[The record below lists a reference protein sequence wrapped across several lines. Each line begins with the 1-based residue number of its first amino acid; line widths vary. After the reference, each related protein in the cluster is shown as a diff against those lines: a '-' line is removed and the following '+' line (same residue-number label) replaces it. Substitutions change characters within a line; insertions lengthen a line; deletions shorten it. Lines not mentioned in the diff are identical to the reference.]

1 MQNSQDPTAVTSY
14 VHALRLFSRNVR
26 IFLLCSLLLGFA
38 FFGVYAVLLN
48 LYLLR
53 LGYGAGVVGLVNGMG
68 MLAYAVFSL
77 PAGALGARYGSRQM
91 LRVGFIFI
99 ALGMG
104 LLPAAQFL
112 AGTAQVAWIVVTYT
126 VTSMGLDVYF
136 VNSNPFMH
144 QSTTP
149 RERMHLYSLRVG
161 TSPIAAFVGALAGG
175 LLPGILAALLP
186 VSETGSFALA
196 LLVPAVAVV
205 VAVAALFRT
214 EPTPPPAQ
222 EEAPRPTARG
232 SASAAL
238 PLLVITMMGLVIM
251 LRIAAEGAQRSFFN
265 VYLEEILAM
274 PTAQIG
280 LLAGT
285 GQLVGGFAALVT
297 PALTRRWGLE
307 RVIFWAS
314 LGMGASTALF
324 AVVPHWAAAA
334 LGYAGLVSFTYIQR
348 PCSLRFT
355 MEVVPL
361 RWREAAA
368 GVANM
373 VAGIGWG
380 AMSFT
385 GGYAVGAFGFQNYFL
400 ASAVLTASSAVLFL
414 WYFGI
419 PRTTLGGRQRA
430 GSLG

>member
-1 MQNSQDPTAVTSY
+1 MQASQDATAVIGY

-26 IFLLCSLLLGFA
+26 IFLLCSLLLGFG

-53 LGYGAGVVGLVNGMG
+53 LCYGAGVVGLVNGMG
-68 MLAYAVFSL
+68 MVAYAVFSL

-112 AGTAQVAWIVVTYT
+112 SGTAQVAWIVVTYT

-136 VNSNPFMH
+136 VNSNPFMI

-161 TSPIAAFVGALAGG
+161 TSPIAAFVGALVGG
-175 LLPGILAALLP
+175 LLPGALAAALP
-186 VSETGSFALA
+186 ISETGAFALA
-196 LLVPAVAVV
+196 LLAPWVAVV
-205 VAVAALFRT
+205 IAVVALFHT
-214 EPTPPPAQ
+214 EPTPPAT
-222 EEAPRPTARG
+222 EDSPRPTGPG
-232 SASAAL
+232 SAAAAL

-251 LRIAAEGAQRSFFN
+251 MRIAAEGAQRSFFN
-265 VYLEEILAM
+265 VYLESILAM

-280 LLAGT
+280 LLAAT

-297 PALTRRWGLE
+297 PSFTRRWGLE

-324 AVVPHWAAAA
+324 ALVPHWAAAA
-334 LGYAGLVSFTYIQR
+334 IGYAGLVSFTYIQR

-355 MEVVPL
+355 MEIVPV

-380 AMSFT
+380 VMSFA
-385 GGYAVGAFGFQNYFL
+385 GGYAVGAYGFQSFFL
-400 ASAVLTASSAVLFL
+400 VSAIITASSAVVFL
-414 WYFGI
+414 LYFGV
-419 PRTTLGGRQRA
+419 PRAGFSGQQRA
-430 GSLG
+430 GTLG